1 MTVVVEFLEQKF
13 EIPNNFRTGIGPT
26 SGLSYGDCLWR
37 RYMLFWHKQL
47 ADQGDP
53 MCLKGHCTDQGF
65 DFDESVKCAKLL
77 TAMAYSSDRF
87 TLQMCKDYADQLM
100 FE

>member
-1 MTVVVEFLEQKF
+1 MCPKDPFTVKLIE
-13 EIPNNFRTGIGPT
+13 
-26 SGLSYGDCLWR
+26 
-37 RYMLFWHKQL
+37 
-47 ADQGDP
+47 
-53 MCLKGHCTDQGF
+53 HCTDQGF

-77 TAMAYSSDRF
+77 AAMAYSSDRF